1 MSNVTGRYV
10 GGEAGR
16 GVKMLTFS
24 VTHLL
29 NDH

>member
-10 GGEAGR
+10 GGGAVR
-16 GVKMLTFS
+16 RVKMLTFT
-24 VTHLL
+24 VTYLL